1 MRACGCVCCMP
12 PNGQLSKFG
21 FGQKSRVSSLMFSF
35 RMRQGR
41 AESFSWAFSP
51 PIPCVLTRMLVE
63 SKMRT
68 SNCTPNQKRQIGK
81 KQTGPRLSRSPDF
94 GQEHNNLVFYLTRC
108 KGTAIPTRGQYL
120 LLGILRQR
128 TDFFALTR
136 AHVYSIQANHVFYCH
151 LSFRPAF
158 SLKSCR
164 CPPSAPHRRRD
175 TVPGFRHG
183 RKRGIHSVA
192 EPPEKA
198 SDSLSD
204 LPFGVTDE
212 SKKCNCAV
220 TRARDASRKAM
231 VGY

>member
-136 AHVYSIQANHVFYCH
+136 AHVYKRITFFTVICH
-151 LSFRPAF
+151 SARRFRRKVADA
-158 SLKSCR
+158 L
-164 CPPSAPHRRRD
+164 RRR
-175 TVPGFRHG
+175 PIG
-183 RKRGIHSVA
+183 
-192 EPPEKA
+192 
-198 SDSLSD
+198 
-204 LPFGVTDE
+204 GVTPCLTFRTGGNGAFTQWRGRQ
-212 SKKCNCAV
+212 KKS
-220 TRARDASRKAM
+220 RACCPICPSE
-231 VGY
+231 